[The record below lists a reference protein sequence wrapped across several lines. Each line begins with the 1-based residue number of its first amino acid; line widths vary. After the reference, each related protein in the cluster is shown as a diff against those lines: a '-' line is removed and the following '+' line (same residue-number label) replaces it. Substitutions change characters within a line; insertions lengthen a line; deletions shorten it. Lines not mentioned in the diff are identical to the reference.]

1 MKIIIFNDELRSQM
15 QMYLALH
22 HRYDVEIAEDEE
34 TLLQILDSNAV
45 DITFVDLN
53 YASGEHNGETGVK
66 LAQHVREK
74 YPKLRV
80 IGIHDGHDNKIEDK
94 AQELGL
100 NSIITRPIKNRQL
113 LKVLEI

>member
-1 MKIIIFNDELRSQM
+1 MTQRCICSGFISVIPCTKGPIGGIIPS
-15 QMYLALH
+15 
-22 HRYDVEIAEDEE
+22 
-34 TLLQILDSNAV
+34 
-45 DITFVDLN
+45 ITFVDLN

-113 LKVLEI
+113 LKVLET